1 MPSVDSVIPNEV
13 FPFICPVSV
22 HIKFGG
28 LQPRFKI
35 KGFGEEIP
43 VLEFSLCDFCVSYL
57 PEYEL
62 RDFFPPRFLS
72 LREEKSSRIQILNH
86 VSCITEC
93 LLGFFILNNRYL
105 WLEVFFLIRVT
116 NSNLSLYTII
126 SGFAWE

>member
-1 MPSVDSVIPNEV
+1 MPSVDSVIPNVV

-22 HIKFGG
+22 HIKLGG

-35 KGFGEEIP
+35 KGFGKEIP
-43 VLEFSLCDFCVSYL
+43 VLEFSFGDFCVPYL

-72 LREEKSSRIQILNH
+72 LRKEKLSHIQILNH

-93 LLGFFILNNRYL
+93 LLGFFILNNKYL
-105 WLEVFFLIRVT
+105 WLEVFFLIRVA
-116 NSNLSLYTII
+116 NSNLSLHTII